1 MYIASYDGTDNAEET
16 KLSRQNSK
24 RIKIN
29 DKVSVFL
36 EDAINLDKWHKKI

>member
-1 MYIASYDGTDNAEET
+1 MWNMVASYDGTDNAEDLCT
-16 KLSRQNSK
+16 MSVNSK

-36 EDAINLDKWHKKI
+36 EDAIKI